1 MAKQNRITLNGYFD
15 TGDIPTQGQYRDL
28 IESKLNLAD
37 TGIQIVPGTV
47 SASFLEVENH
57 ITSSGNISASGNIT
71 ASGLQIGSGIAI
83 SPTIISSVDRIEFS
97 GNQARLDSTMNH
109 LLIQGNDGDS
119 TKGNLI
125 VANITA
131 SGHIKT
137 GGNLHLSASANG
149 NITASGNISAS
160 GTIFGNDAQ
169 FGSST
174 VTING
179 LTGHI
184 TASGNIS
191 ASGFVGAQSFAL
203 GPTAMFIRDDSI
215 TTNAG
220 NIYFSKGIQ
229 VTGNITASGN
239 LKIDGSQVDFTNL
252 PTSDPGVA
260 GRLYNDSG
268 TVKISL

>member
-137 GGNLHLSASANG
+137 GGNLHLSSSDNG
-149 NITASGNISAS
+149 HITASGNISSS
-160 GTIFGNDAQ
+160 GTILANEAN
-169 FGSST
+169 
-174 VTING
+174 IA
-179 LTGHI
+179 GHI

-252 PTSDPGVA
+252 PSSDPGVT

-268 TVKISL
+268 TIKISL